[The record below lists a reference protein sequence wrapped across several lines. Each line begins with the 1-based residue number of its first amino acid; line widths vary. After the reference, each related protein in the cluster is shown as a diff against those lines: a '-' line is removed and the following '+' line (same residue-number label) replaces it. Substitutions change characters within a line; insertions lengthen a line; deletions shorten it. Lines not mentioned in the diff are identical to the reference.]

1 MCRQLSLLIPFLLS
15 PGFKEPPIRE
25 LVQSQFGLAI
35 AFPHFYKRADV
46 FAKKAERTYFRFM
59 GNALNLP
66 ADLPVPQDDGACD
79 HLQGTLIAEL
89 GLESTAGYPVNLAQ
103 LRGRTVVYC
112 YPRTGQP
119 DQPIP
124 DGWDAIPGARGCT
137 PQSCAFRD
145 HFRDLT
151 DAGASHLFGL
161 STQDTEYQREVVK
174 RLGLPYPLLSDRELN
189 FVRALNLPTFR
200 FNSMTLIK
208 RLTLIIDDG
217 CITKVFYPVFPP
229 DQSAEQTLD
238 WLTQSQPPKDS

>member
-1 MCRQLSLLIPFLLS
+1 M
-15 PGFKEPPIRE
+15 
-25 LVQSQFGLAI
+25 QSQFGLAI
-35 AFPHFYKRADV
+35 ASPHFYKRADV

-66 ADLPVPQDDGACD
+66 ADLPVPRDDGACD
-79 HLQGTLIAEL
+79 HLQGTRIAEL

-145 HFRDLT
+145 PFRDLT

-174 RLGLPYPLLSDRELN
+174 RLRLPYPLLSDRELN
-189 FVRALNLPTFR
+189 FARALNLPTFR